1 MKPTRILLVLVRLA
15 AAIVPFAVSG
25 CYVTPPSVSFYPPP
39 PPRPVGITD
48 RSSPNFYV
56 LHQHR
61 LASPPRGYVGDSG
74 SGGGSNGDN
83 SNGGAQNGSN
93 QNGVSGG
100 NSGNGGDS
108 GSGGGWSGDPNNGN
122 GGSGGGSNGG
132 NSNGNGGD
140 QNGVSGGNSNG
151 DPYGNGGGIP
161 SGPPPV
167 PPAAPSQA
175 TCAQGYVWREASST
189 DFVCVTP
196 NARALAA
203 YDNSQASAR
212 SAGGGDYGADT
223 CVQGYVWREA
233 FAGDHV
239 CVTPQT
245 RSQTASDNSQADS
258 RLGSPSTP
266 NFDPNVILPHRGPI
280 SQPTPYAPP
289 TPWVPP
295 WMR

>member
-15 AAIVPFAVSG
+15 AAIVPFAVSS

-48 RSSPNFYV
+48 RTSPNFYAR
-56 LHQHR
+56 HR
-61 LASPPRGYVGDSG
+61 LASPPRGGDQYYG
-74 SGGGSNGDN
+74 NQ
-83 SNGGAQNGSN
+83 NGGDQYGGN

-122 GGSGGGSNGG
+122 VGSGGGWNGS

-161 SGPPPV
+161 SGPAPV

-196 NARALAA
+196 NARAQAA
-203 YDNSQASAR
+203 YDNGQASAR

-239 CVTPQT
+239 CVSPQT
-245 RSQTASDNSQADS
+245 RSQTANDNSLDS
-258 RLGSPSTP
+258 SRRVTTILTNP
-266 NFDPNVILPHRGPI
+266 NFLPLHKN
-280 SQPTPYAPP
+280 
-289 TPWVPP
+289 
-295 WMR
+295 

>member
-48 RSSPNFYV
+48 RTSPNFYV

-61 LASPPRGYVGDSG
+61 LASPPRGYVGDP
-74 SGGGSNGDN
+74 
-83 SNGGAQNGSN
+83 
-93 QNGVSGG
+93 
-100 NSGNGGDS
+100 

-132 NSNGNGGD
+132 GNWGNGGDSGSGGGGNGDANNGNGGG
-140 QNGVSGGNSNG
+140 GVTDNQGSGS
-151 DPYGNGGGIP
+151 
-161 SGPPPV
+161 
-167 PPAAPSQA
+167 PAAPS
-175 TCAQGYVWREASST
+175 CAQGYVWREASST

-196 NARALAA
+196 NARAQAA

-258 RLGSPSTP
+258 RLGSTSTP
-266 NFDPNVILPHRGPI
+266 NFGNPNVILPHRGPI

-289 TPWVPP
+289 TPWLPP